1 MRLSVA
7 IIFYGDYWHMT
18 ESLIATVQKTINHPQ
33 IYSALCLTSNEEM
46 SGFLRRE
53 LAQRGDGC
61 LPPVL
66 SLSRLAVAARQYPHH
81 SLLQLK
87 DTARLMSLPPTGAL
101 HWWDIYAALPAGL
114 SGAYG
119 IRLAVEL
126 AHIMGELADHYLQYG
141 DDNTLSVAGD
151 SPFANEVGVIVDLW
165 RSMQPLFLQEAQALE
180 KLTFKLPIILLSQHE
195 KASPLEAHFFASS
208 FGMHRI

>member
-66 SLSRLAVAARQYPHH
+66 SLSRLAVAARPISSSFIVAIKRHRPIDVVAANRRPALVGY
-81 SLLQLK
+81 LR
-87 DTARLMSLPPTGAL
+87 RLTG
-101 HWWDIYAALPAGL
+101 
-114 SGAYG
+114 
-119 IRLAVEL
+119 
-126 AHIMGELADHYLQYG
+126 
-141 DDNTLSVAGD
+141 
-151 SPFANEVGVIVDLW
+151 GVIGGLW
-165 RSMQPLFLQEAQALE
+165 Y
-180 KLTFKLPIILLSQHE
+180 PIGGGIS
-195 KASPLEAHFFASS
+195 AHY
-208 FGMHRI
+208 GRIG

>member
-87 DTARLMSLPPTGAL
+87 DTARLIDVVAANRRPALVGYLRRLTG
-101 HWWDIYAALPAGL
+101 
-114 SGAYG
+114 
-119 IRLAVEL
+119 
-126 AHIMGELADHYLQYG
+126 
-141 DDNTLSVAGD
+141 
-151 SPFANEVGVIVDLW
+151 GVIGGLW
-165 RSMQPLFLQEAQALE
+165 Y
-180 KLTFKLPIILLSQHE
+180 PIGGGIS
-195 KASPLEAHFFASS
+195 AHY
-208 FGMHRI
+208 GRIG